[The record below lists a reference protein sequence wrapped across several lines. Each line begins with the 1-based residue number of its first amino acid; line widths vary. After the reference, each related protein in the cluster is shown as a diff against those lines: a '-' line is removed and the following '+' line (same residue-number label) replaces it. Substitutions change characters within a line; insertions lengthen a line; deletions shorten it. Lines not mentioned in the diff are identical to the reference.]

1 MQNILVYGATGVQGR
16 PAARQLIEAG
26 HYVRI
31 LARKP
36 EAAAE
41 FAALGAEVV
50 AGDLSDPQSL
60 ARASAGMDGVFLLVP
75 FVNPQPDHGINAIRA
90 AREAGVKRIVWNTSG
105 TIVPVETGNPGVD
118 MRRPI
123 LAELEASGLDYAAL
137 QPTVY
142 MENLLAPWTAPEVA
156 GQSCLAYPI
165 PNAVR
170 LQWISNEDA
179 AAFSVA
185 AFTQLPAGKHA
196 IEICGPETLTGEDM
210 ADRFSRGLGR
220 HITFR
225 PMKPSDFGAIVD
237 QVLGGGGASVAA
249 FYDAIYANPDL
260 LSTRI
265 DYAALSARLKITP
278 TPMEAFAR
286 RHAAA
291 FGGTAA

>member
-16 PAARQLIEAG
+16 PTARQLIEAG
-26 HYVRI
+26 HHVRI

-156 GQSCLAYPI
+156 AQSSLAYPI